1 MQRFTHGW
9 IGASAAAL
17 TLITLIALPLWLK
30 QPPPDEFAGSA
41 ITHRAFPS
49 LTYSIQGFFWW
60 DTGQTG
66 VQMDWVRMMSF
77 SHIKQTFAWRDLE
90 ADKGVWDFSQSD
102 RILDEA
108 ERRSLRTIARL
119 GQTPDWFSG
128 RDGQTDAQLLASEDD
143 DIPPLSPAE
152 LDEWA
157 HYCATIATRY
167 KGRIAAYQIWNEPN
181 LSREWGGKKPD
192 AAGYTRLLAACSTA
206 IREVDPEA
214 ILISAGL
221 SPTGNNNDE
230 VTPDDVYLDA
240 MYREGFQQYIDVVGV
255 HAPGFSAPEVGPDD
269 LERAGSHR
277 FMAFRRPED
286 LRKIMIRYGDAG
298 RQIAILEMGWT
309 TDPQNP
315 DYSWFAVSEERQAEY
330 LVRAFDY
337 IHEHWSPWVGL
348 VSVIYLPKPSWTPE
362 DDEEYWWAIS
372 LPNMHARPAF
382 AALVAMP
389 KWCDDFYIPARID
402 NSEEGIF
409 ATLDTC
415 P

>member
-17 TLITLIALPLWLK
+17 TLFTLIALPLWLK
-30 QPPPDEFAGSA
+30 KPPADDFAGSA
-41 ITHRAFPS
+41 ITQRAFPS
-49 LTYSIQGFFWW
+49 LTYGIQGFFWW
-60 DTGQTG
+60 DSGQTG

-108 ERRSLRTIARL
+108 ERRGLRTIARL

-128 RDGQTDAQLLASEDD
+128 RDTQTAAQLLESEDD
-143 DIPPLSPAE
+143 DIPPKSE
-152 LDEWA
+152 QDFEDWA
-157 HYCATIATRY
+157 NYCTTVATRY

-181 LSREWGGKKPD
+181 LSREWGGKPPD

-206 IREVDPEA
+206 IRAVDSDA

-221 SPTGNNNDE
+221 SPTGDNNAQA
-230 VTPDDVYLDA
+230 TPDDVYLDA
-240 MYREGFQQYIDVVGV
+240 MYRAGFQQYIDVVGV
-255 HAPGFSAPEVGPDD
+255 HAPGFSAPEMGPDD

-277 FMAFRRPED
+277 FFAFRRPED
-286 LRKIMIRYGDAG
+286 LRKIMIAHGDAA
-298 RQIAILEMGWT
+298 RQMAILEMGWT
-309 TDPQNP
+309 TETQGDPA
-315 DYSWFAVSEERQAEY
+315 YSWFAVSEEQQAEY
-330 LVRAFDY
+330 LVQAFDY

-348 VSVIYLPKPSWTPE
+348 VSVIYLPKPSWTE
-362 DDEEYWWAIS
+362 ADEEYWWAIS
-372 LPNMHARPAF
+372 EPNFRARPAF

-389 KWCDDFYIPARID
+389 KWCDDTYIPARID
-402 NSEEGIF
+402 NTEEGIF